1 MKRIGILFL
10 TAAVAFSCTNL
21 DEQIYSSVIKDDFFA
36 SENMLS
42 IYSARAYTTLQAWG
56 SEQSMWTMNLQ
67 LGNEVTV
74 PMNSVGEWKQ
84 DRYGQLQTHKVKVN
98 NELIE
103 RSWEYCFN
111 GIAACNDVIFE
122 IESRA
127 KDMEGKDKI
136 LAEIHLVRAFYYF
149 LAIDCWGNIPYS
161 VSKEEKG
168 YPEQKDRAFM
178 CNFVEQEILTYR
190 DALSDDNSAVN
201 YGRVTQGMANTLLAK
216 LYLNWYEWTGTER
229 WADAE
234 AACKKVID
242 SGKYSLAPDYKD
254 NFIVHNESSPEAIF
268 SIPYSTVFTESD
280 HNSFI
285 LFVLTLDGYLGPTY
299 NINSSLWDGFVG
311 QPDFFAT
318 YDPSDKRRDATW
330 IHGLQYGKNGQPLH
344 VVIKDSKTGDVK
356 DEFDYVIDPTME
368 GLEYGKTGRKPT
380 QGARLGKWEYQTD
393 GLIESDQTSMDN
405 DFHLFRYAD
414 VILMYVEALVRQ
426 NRAAEAAGL
435 ADFQQIRTRA
445 GLAPMPAGELT
456 LDNLYTERSHEL
468 ALEGWVRQ
476 DLIRFGKYL
485 DAWWATPAG
494 EPYMKLLPIP
504 DAKRASNPNL
514 KQQNPG
520 Y

>member
-1 MKRIGILFL
+1 M

-178 CNFVEQEILTYR
+178 CNFVEQEILAYR

-216 LYLNWYEWTGTER
+216 LYLN
-229 WADAE
+229 
-234 AACKKVID
+234 
-242 SGKYSLAPDYKD
+242 
-254 NFIVHNESSPEAIF
+254 
-268 SIPYSTVFTESD
+268 
-280 HNSFI
+280 
-285 LFVLTLDGYLGPTY
+285 
-299 NINSSLWDGFVG
+299 
-311 QPDFFAT
+311 
-318 YDPSDKRRDATW
+318 
-330 IHGLQYGKNGQPLH
+330 
-344 VVIKDSKTGDVK
+344 
-356 DEFDYVIDPTME
+356 
-368 GLEYGKTGRKPT
+368 
-380 QGARLGKWEYQTD
+380 
-393 GLIESDQTSMDN
+393 
-405 DFHLFRYAD
+405 
-414 VILMYVEALVRQ
+414 
-426 NRAAEAAGL
+426 
-435 ADFQQIRTRA
+435 
-445 GLAPMPAGELT
+445 
-456 LDNLYTERSHEL
+456 
-468 ALEGWVRQ
+468 
-476 DLIRFGKYL
+476 
-485 DAWWATPAG
+485 
-494 EPYMKLLPIP
+494 
-504 DAKRASNPNL
+504 
-514 KQQNPG
+514 
-520 Y
+520 